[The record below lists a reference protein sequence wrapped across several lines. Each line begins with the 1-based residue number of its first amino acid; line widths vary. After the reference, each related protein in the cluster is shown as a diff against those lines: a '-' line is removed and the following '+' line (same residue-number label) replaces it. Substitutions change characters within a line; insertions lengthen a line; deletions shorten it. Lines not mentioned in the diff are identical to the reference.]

1 MIRPVDHKL
10 LSGGGAALPRARL
23 GTGAAVVVAEW
34 WWGLPQQV
42 GRVQKLWLKVF
53 QAAAG
58 HPGED
63 PPRKLS
69 LVVSPFSPPHPRLTV
84 TSATWPWSSGTT
96 PVRLS
101 NPTQSSDSA
110 S

>member
-1 MIRPVDHKL
+1 MAGTDHA
-10 LSGGGAALPRARL
+10 SFDAGFQAWVR
-23 GTGAAVVVAEW
+23 T
-34 WWGLPQQV
+34 WGV
-42 GRVQKLWLKVF
+42 GRVQQLGLKVF

-63 PPRKLS
+63 PPQKLS

-101 NPTQSSDSA
+101 CPTQSSDSA